1 MSNINDYTPSARSF
15 TGRQMLLIMLAFF
28 GVIIT
33 VNVTMV
39 RFATSSFG
47 GLVVENSYV
56 ASQRFEADRSAALA
70 QPIAEWK
77 IAVQSV
83 AGEQL
88 RLSITNAGQPVR
100 EPVLTARALRPTH
113 GRDAVS
119 LELHATPKGHTA
131 DRPLPAGL
139 WDLTLETADG
149 QLRTVR
155 ILVAEQRP

>member
-1 MSNINDYTPSARSF
+1 MSDITDYTPSARRF
-15 TGRQMLLIMLAFF
+15 TGRQMLLIMLTFF
-28 GVIIT
+28 GVIIA

-77 IAVQSV
+77 IDVESF
-83 AGEQL
+83 AGEKL
-88 RLSITNAGQPVR
+88 RLFISNAGQPIR
-100 EPVLTARALRPTH
+100 DALLTAQALRPTH
-113 GRDAVS
+113 RRDAVA
-119 LELHATPKGHTA
+119 LELHATATGYA
-131 DRPLPAGL
+131 SDRALPPGL
-139 WDLTLETADG
+139 WDLVLETADG

-155 ILVAEQRP
+155 IHVAEQRP